1 MIFFETPDGG
11 PRWKHIK
18 PHFANIPPDKRQAE
32 MDKFCLQYAPWFF
45 ELLTEVDPDT
55 PTVLEEFQ
63 IEYLLDVESRFKIT
77 NKTRQ
82 AGGSLV
88 VSMAKFW
95 KCYRNEATNC
105 DIVSVNLEEAQ
116 GKITY
121 IRNLWETLPNRWRH
135 PIYPDNT
142 TSIGF
147 HGRGNRQSVIRSKAA
162 SSGVRGG
169 RKDIVFDEAHH
180 LPNFKEMFVAAL
192 PATIRNDGGYD
203 AVSTPNGQQG
213 RYYEIWSN
221 AEGKYSSWSRH
232 SFVWIDVD
240 RFCIDRAK
248 AKKAF
253 EEDFQGNVDALVNN
267 GELYD
272 AFASDAL
279 KEVAESLTAEEFLQE
294 FCGKFVDESTAFYSY
309 AIIDA
314 CRKHKES
321 QPLPSG
327 KLDTINVLVPWS
339 ERPEDNEHQIFM
351 GIDFAEGKK
360 GGDSTSIQIV
370 EKINEKD
377 LRLRHSADLGYGSGY
392 DNFDKQLHEISRLI
406 HAFRPTRVSVDE
418 TGLGRKIA
426 ADLKRDH
433 GGKVEGITFG
443 LANKEEMAL
452 NLKFLL
458 ERQQLWL
465 PWDNKALRSQIHGI
479 KRKVTA
485 QGNLQYS
492 GEPHDDMFWALCLA
506 CKGQSKRG
514 FQIITL
520 DDNANIYQIA

>member
-63 IEYLLDVESRFKIT
+63 IEYLLDTDSRFKIT

-121 IRNLWETLPNRWRH
+121 IRNLWETLPTRWRH

-180 LPNFKEMFVAAL
+180 LPNFKEITNGMAL
-192 PATIRNDGGYD
+192 RA
-203 AVSTPNGQQG
+203 
-213 RYYEIWSN
+213 
-221 AEGKYSSWSRH
+221 
-232 SFVWIDVD
+232 
-240 RFCIDRAK
+240 FC
-248 AKKAF
+248 
-253 EEDFQGNVDALVNN
+253 
-267 GELYD
+267 
-272 AFASDAL
+272 
-279 KEVAESLTAEEFLQE
+279 T
-294 FCGKFVDESTAFYSY
+294 
-309 AIIDA
+309 
-314 CRKHKES
+314 
-321 QPLPSG
+321 
-327 KLDTINVLVPWS
+327 
-339 ERPEDNEHQIFM
+339 
-351 GIDFAEGKK
+351 
-360 GGDSTSIQIV
+360 
-370 EKINEKD
+370 
-377 LRLRHSADLGYGSGY
+377 
-392 DNFDKQLHEISRLI
+392 
-406 HAFRPTRVSVDE
+406 
-418 TGLGRKIA
+418 
-426 ADLKRDH
+426 
-433 GGKVEGITFG
+433 TFG
-443 LANKEEMAL
+443 VSATREYQGKSHEYLAL
-452 NLKFLL
+452 T
-458 ERQQLWL
+458 
-465 PWDNKALRSQIHGI
+465 P
-479 KRKVTA
+479 RKDT
-485 QGNLQYS
+485 Q
-492 GEPHDDMFWALCLA
+492 PHLYWNN
-506 CKGQSKRG
+506 QVH
-514 FQIITL
+514 Q
-520 DDNANIYQIA
+520 